1 MHFDRASR
9 PARPAPPPGA
19 PSPGT
24 GRLPRGIST
33 PAWPSTPQGRTSLNF
48 HTERR
53 DSRLAAPSSLLA
65 AIRLLR
71 AAASPTRFSINK
83 AHNPPH
89 VVQCWTDFRRILTCA
104 LCFHTG
110 ERRKAL
116 RTGLGG
122 EMQGRRTKA
131 QKDKP
136 EGPSH
141 PAGRWR
147 ARVPLPPRG
156 LLKTLWTSLHHPFR
170 GQGAGRRAASCGVLR
185 NCSQV
190 AQTEEKFP
198 TATAKDPNN
207 DCPTPK

>member
-1 MHFDRASR
+1 MTARHAR
-9 PARPAPPPGA
+9 PARPPHPGA
-19 PSPGT
+19 PSPRT

-33 PAWPSTPQGRTSLNF
+33 PAWPSTPQGRASLNF
-48 HTERR
+48 HTESP

-141 PAGRWR
+141 PAGALACSRS
-147 ARVPLPPRG
+147 PP
-156 LLKTLWTSLHHPFR
+156 S
-170 GQGAGRRAASCGVLR
+170 QGASQDPLDKPPPSLTGAGGWEESCFLWCVTKLFPSCSNRGEVP
-185 NCSQV
+185 NCNS
-190 AQTEEKFP
+190 ER
-198 TATAKDPNN
+198 
-207 DCPTPK
+207 PKQ